1 MTTIV
6 ANCKICMAVAT
17 PKKRLSRFSCLI
29 LLQYDAQ
36 LRHGIYTQPFK
47 LFQNQSVQLTSF
59 RATSR
64 GLQRIRTVKI
74 NGLQKGLYGN
84 DNTTTLPGRVAHDFS
99 QRLQHKQCFGQQQC
113 FGQTYWF
120 QNKYCNPNSIDKVT
134 HPNVLFVLTPFVSA
148 MPICFSSHDTKN
160 IQIPIF
166 FFYCGKLDFPNP
178 KKMRLT
184 LFWNPTAGSRVPKF
198 QRCGSVS
205 VFGFGQKT
213 MHHCQ
218 THTLKPNSHH
228 CWFFT
233 QQI

>member
-1 MTTIV
+1 MTTRRPCLDEWHTIS
-6 ANCKICMAVAT
+6 
-17 PKKRLSRFSCLI
+17 PKGCNTNNASVSNKNLSIKRI
-29 LLQYDAQ
+29 D
-36 LRHGIYTQPFK
+36 FK
-47 LFQNQSVQLTSF
+47 
-59 RATSR
+59 
-64 GLQRIRTVKI
+64 K
-74 NGLQKGLYGN
+74 K
-84 DNTTTLPGRVAHDFS
+84 
-99 QRLQHKQCFGQQQC
+99 
-113 FGQTYWF
+113 
-120 QNKYCNPNSIDKVT
+120 CNPNSIDKVR

-166 FFYCGKLDFPNP
+166 FSTCGKLDFPNP

-228 CWFFT
+228 CWFCA